1 MVQDEIYFKNREVAA
16 YRLLDILPI
25 DKMKLENWT
34 VISTS
39 YGGYPIG
46 KIIAEELDGTLEMM
60 FSKKI
65 FAPSNHECEI
75 AIVTESEDVLIH
87 EELVKAFDI
96 SLDLIYGQSK
106 YLYDN
111 ELSYE
116 VSKFKN
122 GKKLELQDKNV
133 LLLDEGLN
141 TGFTMMA
148 CIKTAINLGA
158 KSISVATPIIPN
170 ASIPIIQS
178 IADDLYYVKRLDHFI
193 AINFYYDTLDELEYK
208 DIETINK
215 GLK

>member
-1 MVQDEIYFKNREVAA
+1 
-16 YRLLDILPI
+16 
-25 DKMKLENWT
+25 
-34 VISTS
+34 
-39 YGGYPIG
+39 
-46 KIIAEELDGTLEMM
+46 MM

-65 FAPSNHECEI
+65 YAPSNHECEI

-106 YLYDN
+106 YLFDN

-116 VSKFKN
+116 VEKFKN
-122 GKKLELQDKNV
+122 GKKLDLKDKNI
-133 LLLDEGLN
+133 LLIDEGLN

-158 KSISVATPIIPN
+158 KSISVATPIIPK
-170 ASIPIIQS
+170 ASIQIIES
-178 IADDLYYVKRLDHFI
+178 IADDLYYVKKLDHFI
-193 AINFYYDTLDELEYK
+193 AINFYYDTLNEITYK
-208 DIETINK
+208 EIETINK